1 MNNGPLRK
9 WLRICFINLLIVAM
23 MGALLR
29 YKIIYPLPFID
40 QKHLLHGH
48 SHFAF
53 TGWISQALMVL
64 MVAYL
69 DQYNITAFRKYRRLL
84 QFNLL
89 SATGMLIAFP
99 IQGYGT
105 VSISFSTLSVI
116 VLYFF
121 ATTYFKD
128 LRKIKSYAPANNFFR
143 AALLFNIISSAGAF
157 ALAFLMANKIVHQNW
172 YLSAQYFFLHFQYN
186 GWFFFVCMGL
196 FTHICLQYIISSS
209 NIQLIFRLLAFAAI
223 PAYFLST
230 LWMNIPLWVFL
241 LVIVAAFIQLVVWA
255 YILHSIRKNNLKIRQ
270 YLTNPGKWVLILSGI
285 ALSIKFILQMGSTIP
300 SLSILAF
307 GFRPIV
313 IGYLHLVLLAVTSLF
328 IIGYIFSTHYI
339 RATPLITIAIL
350 IFCVGIIINELLLMT
365 QGGAAMGYVNIPY
378 IQEALLGAAL
388 IMVIGLILLNAGLL
402 QKRA

>member
-105 VSISFSTLSVI
+105 ISISFSTLSVI
-116 VLYFF
+116 ILYFF

-128 LRKIKSYAPANNFFR
+128 LRKIKTYAPANNFFR

-157 ALAFLMANKIVHQNW
+157 ALAFMMANKIVHQNW

-186 GWFFFVCMGL
+186 GWFFFACMGL

-241 LVIVAAFIQLVVWA
+241 MVIVAAFIQLVVWA
-255 YILHSIRKNNLKIRQ
+255 YILHSIRKNNLKVRQ
-270 YLTNPGKWVLILSGI
+270 YLTNPGKWVLMLSGI

-313 IGYLHLVLLAVTSLF
+313 IGYLHLVLLGVTSLF

-339 RATPLITIAIL
+339 RATPLITMAIL

-388 IMVIGLILLNAGLL
+388 IMVIGLILLNTGLL
-402 QKRA
+402 KKRA